1 MSPVTSRGYDG
12 EAVRTPSRPA
22 EVNVLV
28 AVAPK
33 YALLAE
39 KRVEEADA
47 RVERPVKVGVAI
59 VGDVSRTT
67 NPVPFQEKRE
77 EVANEVTFA
86 VAPVLLPRTN
96 PAAIVGS

>member
-1 MSPVTSRGYDG
+1 MLMSPVTSRGYDG

-39 KRVEEADA
+39 KRVDDANARVVSPVSVGEADM
-47 RVERPVKVGVAI
+47 
-59 VGDVSRTT
+59 TT
-67 NPVPFQEKRE
+67 LPVPVMALE
-77 EVANEVTFA
+77 TS
-86 VAPVLLPRTN
+86 PLLPSVKT
-96 PAAIVGS
+96 A